1 MLKKRH
7 TVLLLSLMTL
17 CALLFGCC
25 EEEDPVIPVQSVEVN
40 SDGAVHQLALGET
53 LKLSVTI
60 TPTDATADVITW
72 TSSDPTIA
80 TVSDTGVVTALKPG
94 EVTITVTVGGKSS
107 SFTLTIYDPK
117 AGFITLDI
125 TEKSLLVGDEL
136 TLTPTV
142 SPETLKDK
150 TITWTTS
157 DDKVASVSDKGIVK
171 ALAPGECTITAALSN
186 GETATAKVTVT
197 NSFSI
202 SPTSLELLPGEEKT
216 ITVTDPKERSLT
228 WESSDPSIATV
239 DAKGKVT
246 AVAPGKVTITAST
259 DSGEKLSCEVTVKTP
274 PLAIA
279 KSTIEMNVGDA
290 TILKTTGG
298 SGEPLEWVSSDPAV
312 ATVSATGKVT
322 GKAAG
327 KATITATDKKINQS
341 VTCEVTIIADRAV
354 RTIEVTPRE
363 MKIEVGYVHF
373 YTLTVLPKNAD
384 NAELDIRSDNKEIA
398 EPTTY
403 KERPCIWGKK
413 PGTTTIHFATKD
425 KKHEATIK
433 VTVTAPALESI
444 VLNPASVTLKPGG
457 TKQLS
462 VVLDPE
468 EALMP
473 VLVWKSSDPAI
484 VSVDDAGKIT
494 AVKNGKA
501 TITATVKGSTLSAS
515 CSVVVTD
522 ETIPDIPGHEL

>member
-25 EEEDPVIPVQSVEVN
+25 EDEDPVIPVQSVEVN
-40 SDGAVHQLALGET
+40 SDGAVRQIALGET

-60 TPTDATADVITW
+60 TPSNATADVITW

-117 AGFITLDI
+117 AGFITLGI
-125 TEKSLLVGDEL
+125 TEKSLLVGDEF

-150 TITWTTS
+150 TITWATS
-157 DDKVASVSDKGIVK
+157 DDKVASVSDKGVVK
-171 ALAPGECTITAALSN
+171 ALAPGECTITATLSN

-202 SPTSLELLPGEEKT
+202 SPTSLELFPGEEKT
-216 ITVTDPKERSLT
+216 IDVTDPKERSLT
-228 WESSDPSIATV
+228 WESSDSSIATV
-239 DAKGKVT
+239 DGKGKVT

-279 KSTIEMNVGDA
+279 KTTLEMNIGDA

-298 SGEPLEWVSSDPAV
+298 SGEPLKWESSDPAV

-341 VTCEVTIIADRAV
+341 VTCEVTILADRAV

-363 MKIEVGYVHF
+363 MSIEVGYVHF

-384 NAELDIRSDNKEIA
+384 NAEIDIWSDDEEIA

-403 KERPCIWGKK
+403 RDRPCIWGKK

-484 VSVDDAGKIT
+484 VTVDDAGKIT
-494 AVKNGKA
+494 AVKNGNA

>member
-25 EEEDPVIPVQSVEVN
+25 EDEDPVIPVQSVEVN
-40 SDGAVHQLALGET
+40 SDGAVRQLALGET

-107 SFTLTIYDPK
+107 GFTLTIYDPK

-142 SPETLKDK
+142 SPETLRDK

-157 DDKVASVSDKGIVK
+157 DDKVASVSDKGVVK

-186 GETATAKVTVT
+186 GETATAKVIVT

-202 SPTSLELLPGEEKT
+202 SPTSLELFPGEEKT

-228 WESSDPSIATV
+228 WKSSKPSIATV
-239 DAKGKVT
+239 DDKGKVT
-246 AVAPGKVTITAST
+246 AVAPGEVTITVST
-259 DSGEKLSCEVTVKTP
+259 DSGEKLSCVVTVKTP
-274 PLAIA
+274 PLAIVKA
-279 KSTIEMNVGDA
+279 TLEMNVGDA

-298 SGEPLEWVSSDPAV
+298 SGEPLEWESSDPAV
-312 ATVSATGKVT
+312 ATVSETGKVT

-327 KATITATDKKINQS
+327 TATITATDKKIGQS
-341 VTCEVTIIADRAV
+341 VTCKVTILADRAV

-363 MKIEVGYVHF
+363 MQIEVGYVHF

-384 NAELDIRSDNKEIA
+384 NAEIDIWSEDEEIA
-398 EPTTY
+398 EPTDY
-403 KERPCIWGKK
+403 KGRPCIWGKK
-413 PGTTTIHFATKD
+413 PGKTTIHFATTD

-433 VTVTAPALESI
+433 VIVTAPALKSI
-444 VLNPASVTLKPGG
+444 VLNPASVTLKPGD

-473 VLVWKSSDPAI
+473 DLVWKSSDDAI
-484 VSVDDAGKIT
+484 VTVDDAGKIT

>member
-25 EEEDPVIPVQSVEVN
+25 EDEDPVIPVQSVEVN

-202 SPTSLELLPGEEKT
+202 SPTSIDLFPGEEKT

-239 DAKGKVT
+239 DGKGKVT
-246 AVAPGKVTITAST
+246 AVAPGKVTITVST
-259 DSGEKLSCEVTVKTP
+259 DSGEKLTCEVTVKTP
-274 PLAIA
+274 PLTIA
-279 KSTIEMNVGDA
+279 KTTIEMNVGDA

-327 KATITATDKKINQS
+327 KATITATDKKIGQS
-341 VTCEVTIIADRAV
+341 VTCEVTILPGRAV

-363 MKIEVGYVHF
+363 MNIEVGYVHF
-373 YTLTVLPKNAD
+373 YKLTVLPKNAD
-384 NAELDIRSDNKEIA
+384 NAEIDIWSDNKEIA

-433 VTVTAPALESI
+433 VTVTAPALKSI
-444 VLNPASVTLKPGG
+444 ALNPTSVTLKPGN
-457 TKQLS
+457 TKKLN

-473 VLVWKSSDPAI
+473 VLEWKSSDPAI
-484 VSVDDAGKIT
+484 VTVDDAGKIT

>member
-25 EEEDPVIPVQSVEVN
+25 EDEDPVIPVQSVEVN

-142 SPETLKDK
+142 SPETLRDK

-157 DDKVASVSDKGIVK
+157 NDKVASVSDKGIVK

-202 SPTSLELLPGEEKT
+202 SPTSIDLFPGEEKT
-216 ITVTDPKERSLT
+216 ITVTDSKERSLT
-228 WESSDPSIATV
+228 WESSDPAIATV
-239 DAKGKVT
+239 DGKGKVK
-246 AVAPGKVTITAST
+246 AVAPGKATITVAT

-274 PLAIA
+274 PLTIA
-279 KSTIEMNVGDA
+279 KATIEMNVGDA

-327 KATITATDKKINQS
+327 KATITATDKKIGQS
-341 VTCEVTIIADRAV
+341 VTCEVTILADRAV

-363 MKIEVGYVHF
+363 MSIEVGYVHF
-373 YTLTVLPKNAD
+373 YKLTVLPKNAD
-384 NAELDIRSDNKEIA
+384 NAEIDIWSDDKEIA

-425 KKHEATIK
+425 KKHEATIT
-433 VTVTAPALESI
+433 VTVTAPALKSI
-444 VLNPASVTLKPGG
+444 VLNPTSVTLRPGN
-457 TKQLS
+457 TTQLS
-462 VVLDPE
+462 VVLNPE

-473 VLVWKSSDPAI
+473 VLEWKSSDPTI
-484 VSVDDAGKIT
+484 VTVDDAGKIT

-501 TITATVKGSTLSAS
+501 TVTATVKGSTLSAS

>member
-25 EEEDPVIPVQSVEVN
+25 EDEDPVIPVQSVEVN

-142 SPETLKDK
+142 SPETLRDK

-157 DDKVASVSDKGIVK
+157 NDKVASVSDKGIVK

-202 SPTSLELLPGEEKT
+202 SPTSIDLFPGEEKT
-216 ITVTDPKERSLT
+216 ITVTDSKERSLT
-228 WESSDPSIATV
+228 WESSDPAIATV
-239 DAKGKVT
+239 DGKGKVK
-246 AVAPGKVTITAST
+246 AVAPGKATITVAT

-274 PLAIA
+274 PLTIA
-279 KSTIEMNVGDA
+279 KATIEMNVGDA

-327 KATITATDKKINQS
+327 KATITATDKKIGQS
-341 VTCEVTIIADRAV
+341 VTCEVTILADRAV

-363 MKIEVGYVHF
+363 MSIEVGYVHF
-373 YTLTVLPKNAD
+373 YKLTVLPKNAD
-384 NAELDIRSDNKEIA
+384 NAEIDIWSDDKEIA

-425 KKHEATIK
+425 KKHEATIT
-433 VTVTAPALESI
+433 VTVTAPALKSI
-444 VLNPASVTLKPGG
+444 VLNPTSVTLRPGN
-457 TKQLS
+457 TTQLS
-462 VVLDPE
+462 VVLNPE

-473 VLVWKSSDPAI
+473 VLEWKSSDPTI
-484 VSVDDAGKIT
+484 VTVDDDGKIT

-501 TITATVKGSTLSAS
+501 TVTATVKGSTLSAS

>member
-25 EEEDPVIPVQSVEVN
+25 GEEDPVIPVQSVEVN

-94 EVTITVTVGGKSS
+94 EVTITATVGGKSS

-142 SPETLKDK
+142 SPETLRDK

-157 DDKVASVSDKGIVK
+157 DDKVASVSDKGVVK

-186 GETATAKVTVT
+186 GETATAKVIVT

-202 SPTSLELLPGEEKT
+202 SPTSLELFPGEEKT

-228 WESSDPSIATV
+228 WKSSKPSIATV
-239 DAKGKVT
+239 DDKGKVT
-246 AVAPGKVTITAST
+246 AVAPGEVTITVST
-259 DSGEKLSCEVTVKTP
+259 DSGEKLSCVVTVKTP
-274 PLAIA
+274 PLAIVKA
-279 KSTIEMNVGDA
+279 TLEMNVGDA

-298 SGEPLEWVSSDPAV
+298 SGEPLEWESSDPAV
-312 ATVSATGKVT
+312 ATVSETGKVT

-327 KATITATDKKINQS
+327 TATITATDKKIGQS
-341 VTCEVTIIADRAV
+341 VTCKVTILADRAV

-363 MKIEVGYVHF
+363 MQIEVGYVHF

-384 NAELDIRSDNKEIA
+384 NAEIDIWSEDEEIA
-398 EPTTY
+398 EPTDY
-403 KERPCIWGKK
+403 KGRPCIWGKK
-413 PGTTTIHFATKD
+413 PGKTTIHFATTD

-433 VTVTAPALESI
+433 VIVTAPALKSI
-444 VLNPASVTLKPGG
+444 VLNPASVTLKPGD

-473 VLVWKSSDPAI
+473 DLVWKSSDDAI
-484 VSVDDAGKIT
+484 VTVDEAGKIT

>member
-25 EEEDPVIPVQSVEVN
+25 EDEDPVIPVQSVEVN

-72 TSSDPTIA
+72 TSSDPKIA

-202 SPTSLELLPGEEKT
+202 SPTSIDLFPGEEKT
-216 ITVTDPKERSLT
+216 ITVTEPKERSLT

-239 DAKGKVT
+239 DGKGKVT
-246 AVAPGKVTITAST
+246 AVAPGKVTIIVST
-259 DSGEKLSCEVTVKTP
+259 DSGEKLTCEVTVKTP
-274 PLAIA
+274 PLTIA
-279 KSTIEMNVGDA
+279 KTTIEMNVGDA

-327 KATITATDKKINQS
+327 KATITATDKKIGQS
-341 VTCEVTIIADRAV
+341 VTCEVTILADRAV

-363 MKIEVGYVHF
+363 MSIEVGYVHF

-384 NAELDIRSDNKEIA
+384 NAEIDIWSDNEEIA
-398 EPTTY
+398 EPTTH

-433 VTVTAPALESI
+433 VIVTAPALKSI
-444 VLNPASVTLKPGG
+444 VLNPTSVTLKPGN
-457 TKQLS
+457 TQLLS

-473 VLVWKSSDPAI
+473 VLEWISSDPAI
-484 VSVDDAGKIT
+484 VIVDDAGKIT

>member
-25 EEEDPVIPVQSVEVN
+25 EDEDPVIPVQSVEVN

-136 TLTPTV
+136 TLTPTM
-142 SPETLKDK
+142 SPETLRDK

-157 DDKVASVSDKGIVK
+157 NDKVASVSDKGIVK

-202 SPTSLELLPGEEKT
+202 SPTSIDLFPGEEKT
-216 ITVTDPKERSLT
+216 ITVTDSKERSLT
-228 WESSDPSIATV
+228 WESSDPAIATV
-239 DAKGKVT
+239 DGKGKVK
-246 AVAPGKVTITAST
+246 AVAPGKATITVAT

-274 PLAIA
+274 PLTIA
-279 KSTIEMNVGDA
+279 KATIEMNVGDA

-327 KATITATDKKINQS
+327 KATITATDKKIGQS
-341 VTCEVTIIADRAV
+341 VTCEVTILADRAV

-363 MKIEVGYVHF
+363 MSIEVGYVHF
-373 YTLTVLPKNAD
+373 YKLTVLPKNAD
-384 NAELDIRSDNKEIA
+384 NAEIDIWSDDKEIA

-425 KKHEATIK
+425 KKHEATIT
-433 VTVTAPALESI
+433 VTVTAPALKSI
-444 VLNPASVTLKPGG
+444 VLNPTSVTLRPGN
-457 TKQLS
+457 TTQLS
-462 VVLDPE
+462 VVLNPE

-473 VLVWKSSDPAI
+473 VLEWKSSDPTI
-484 VSVDDAGKIT
+484 VTVDDAGKIT

-501 TITATVKGSTLSAS
+501 TVTATVKGSTLSAS

>member
-25 EEEDPVIPVQSVEVN
+25 EDEDPVIPVQSVEVN
-40 SDGAVHQLALGET
+40 SDGAVRQIALGET

-60 TPTDATADVITW
+60 TPTNATADVITW

-117 AGFITLDI
+117 VGFVTLDI
-125 TEKSLLVGDEL
+125 TEKSLLVGDEF

-150 TITWTTS
+150 TITWTTT
-157 DDKVASVSDKGIVK
+157 DDKVASVSDKGVVK

-216 ITVTDPKERSLT
+216 ITVNDPKERNLS
-228 WESSDPSIATV
+228 WESSDLSIATV
-239 DAKGKVT
+239 DGKGKVT
-246 AVAPGKVTITAST
+246 AVAPGKVTITVST

-279 KSTIEMNVGDA
+279 KATLKMNVGDA

-298 SGEPLEWVSSDPAV
+298 SGEPLEWVSSAPDV

-327 KATITATDKKINQS
+327 TATITATDKKIDQS
-341 VTCEVTIIADRAV
+341 VTCEVTILADRAV

-363 MKIEVGYVHF
+363 MEIEVGYVHF

-384 NAELDIRSDNKEIA
+384 NAELDIWSDDKETA

-403 KERPCIWGKK
+403 KDRPCIWGKK

-462 VVLDPE
+462 VALDPE
-468 EALMP
+468 EAVMP

-484 VSVDDAGKIT
+484 VTVDDAGKIT

>member
-25 EEEDPVIPVQSVEVN
+25 EDEDPVIPVQSVEVN

-142 SPETLKDK
+142 SPETLRDK

-157 DDKVASVSDKGIVK
+157 NDKVASVSDKGIVK

-202 SPTSLELLPGEEKT
+202 SPTSIDLFPGEEKT
-216 ITVTDPKERSLT
+216 ITVTDSKERSLT
-228 WESSDPSIATV
+228 WESSDPAIATV
-239 DAKGKVT
+239 DGKGKVK
-246 AVAPGKVTITAST
+246 AVAPGKATITVAT

-274 PLAIA
+274 PLTIA
-279 KSTIEMNVGDA
+279 KATIEMNVGDA

-327 KATITATDKKINQS
+327 KATITATDKKIGQS
-341 VTCEVTIIADRAV
+341 VTCEVTILADRAV

-363 MKIEVGYVHF
+363 MSIEVGYVHF
-373 YTLTVLPKNAD
+373 YKLTVLPKNAD
-384 NAELDIRSDNKEIA
+384 NAEIDIWSDDKEIA

-413 PGTTTIHFATKD
+413 PGTITIHFATKD
-425 KKHEATIK
+425 KKHEATIT
-433 VTVTAPALESI
+433 VTVTAPALKSI
-444 VLNPASVTLKPGG
+444 VLNPTSVTLRPGN
-457 TKQLS
+457 TTQLS
-462 VVLDPE
+462 VVLNPE

-473 VLVWKSSDPAI
+473 VLEWKSSDPAT
-484 VSVDDAGKIT
+484 VTVDDAGKIT

-501 TITATVKGSTLSAS
+501 TVTATVKGSTLSAS

>member
-1 MLKKRH
+1 M
-7 TVLLLSLMTL
+7 
-17 CALLFGCC
+17 
-25 EEEDPVIPVQSVEVN
+25 
-40 SDGAVHQLALGET
+40 
-53 LKLSVTI
+53 
-60 TPTDATADVITW
+60 
-72 TSSDPTIA
+72 
-80 TVSDTGVVTALKPG
+80 
-94 EVTITVTVGGKSS
+94 
-107 SFTLTIYDPK
+107 
-117 AGFITLDI
+117 
-125 TEKSLLVGDEL
+125 
-136 TLTPTV
+136 
-142 SPETLKDK
+142 
-150 TITWTTS
+150 
-157 DDKVASVSDKGIVK
+157 
-171 ALAPGECTITAALSN
+171 
-186 GETATAKVTVT
+186 
-197 NSFSI
+197 
-202 SPTSLELLPGEEKT
+202 
-216 ITVTDPKERSLT
+216 
-228 WESSDPSIATV
+228 
-239 DAKGKVT
+239 T
-246 AVAPGKVTITAST
+246 AVAPGKVTITVST

-279 KSTIEMNVGDA
+279 KTTLEMNVGDA

-312 ATVSATGKVT
+312 ATVSASGKVT

-327 KATITATDKKINQS
+327 TATITATDKKIGQS
-341 VTCEVTIIADRAV
+341 VTCEVTILADRAV
-354 RTIEVTPRE
+354 RTIEVSPRE

-384 NAELDIRSDNKEIA
+384 NAELDIWSDDKEIA

-413 PGTTTIHFATKD
+413 PGKTTIHFATTD

-433 VTVTAPALESI
+433 VIVTAPALESI

-484 VSVDDAGKIT
+484 VTVDDAGKIT

>member
-7 TVLLLSLMTL
+7 TVLLLSLM
-17 CALLFGCC
+17 ALLFGCC
-25 EEEDPVIPVQSVEVN
+25 EDEDPVIPVQSVEVN

-107 SFTLTIYDPK
+107 GFTLTIYDPK

-125 TEKSLLVGDEL
+125 TEKSLLVGDEF

-142 SPETLKDK
+142 SPETLRDK

-186 GETATAKVTVT
+186 GETATAKVTVP

-216 ITVTDPKERSLT
+216 IAVTDLKERSLT

-239 DAKGKVT
+239 DDKGKVT
-246 AVAPGKVTITAST
+246 AVAPGKVTITVST

-279 KSTIEMNVGDA
+279 KTTLEMNVGDA

-312 ATVSATGKVT
+312 ATVSASGKVT

-327 KATITATDKKINQS
+327 TATITATDKKIGQS
-341 VTCEVTIIADRAV
+341 VTCEVTILADRAV
-354 RTIEVTPRE
+354 RTIEVSPRE

-384 NAELDIRSDNKEIA
+384 NAELDIWSDDKEIA

-413 PGTTTIHFATKD
+413 PGKTTIHFATTD

-433 VTVTAPALESI
+433 VIVTAPALESI
-444 VLNPASVTLKPGG
+444 VLNPASVTLKPGD

-473 VLVWKSSDPAI
+473 VLVWKSSDDAI
-484 VSVDDAGKIT
+484 VTVDDAGKIT

>member
-25 EEEDPVIPVQSVEVN
+25 EDEDPVIPVQSVEVN

-142 SPETLKDK
+142 SPETLRDK

-186 GETATAKVTVT
+186 GETATAKVIVT

-202 SPTSLELLPGEEKT
+202 SPTSLELFPGEEKT
-216 ITVTDPKERSLT
+216 IAVTDLKERSLT

-239 DAKGKVT
+239 DDKGKVT
-246 AVAPGKVTITAST
+246 AVAPGKVTITVST
-259 DSGEKLSCEVTVKTP
+259 DSGEKLSCKVTVKTP
-274 PLAIA
+274 PLAIVKA
-279 KSTIEMNVGDA
+279 TLEMNVGDA

-298 SGEPLEWVSSDPAV
+298 SGEPLEWESSDPAV
-312 ATVSATGKVT
+312 ATVSETGKVT

-327 KATITATDKKINQS
+327 TATITATDKKIDQS
-341 VTCEVTIIADRAV
+341 VTCKVTILADRAV

-363 MKIEVGYVHF
+363 MSIEVGYVHF
-373 YTLTVLPKNAD
+373 YKLTVLPKNAD
-384 NAELDIRSDNKEIA
+384 NAEIDIWSDDKEIA

-413 PGTTTIHFATKD
+413 PGETTIHFATTD

-433 VTVTAPALESI
+433 VTVTAPALKSI
-444 VLNPASVTLKPGG
+444 VLNPASVTLKPGD

-473 VLVWKSSDPAI
+473 VLVWKSSDDAI
-484 VSVDDAGKIT
+484 VNVDEAGKIT